1 MKNNNL
7 LKVVIV
13 GRANVGK
20 STLFNRIVQKRI
32 SIVLDHEGV
41 TRDRIYEKANW
52 LDNEFLLIDTGGI
65 SKNLKLSFQEEINL
79 QVDIALS
86 EADVV
91 IMLVSG
97 KVGLTKEDEYI
108 AKKLKQLK
116 NKKFILAVNK
126 IDDKNEE
133 MKIYEFYKLGFGDP
147 IGISS
152 IHSIGISDLLDAII
166 KNIPED
172 RKTYFT
178 GDTRIGIVGKPNV
191 GKSTLVNSLLNSD
204 RVIVSEKAGTTRDAI
219 DSFINFK
226 GNNYIITD
234 TAGIKR
240 NKDSL
245 NDIEYY
251 SELRSNLTILNSD
264 IIVLMLDYN
273 DGINFIDEKI
283 MGVLAKELKPTIV
296 VVNKMDEIDV
306 EARKEVEAQIRNKFK
321 FAHSWIVV
329 KFISAKNKKNI
340 DKVFKEIEEI
350 KERKNIN
357 ISKSQLNDFLMDIQ
371 ILKKPPRHNGILV
384 KLKYI
389 TYVNNEF
396 PHFIIFSNHPDKI
409 HFSYKRFIENQIRN
423 IFDFRGIPI
432 KISFRKS

>member
-32 SIVLDHEGV
+32 SIVLDQEGV

-52 LDNEFLLIDTGGI
+52 LDNDFLLIDTGGI
-65 SKNLKLSFQEEINL
+65 SKNLKLNFQEEINV

-86 EADVV
+86 EADVI

-97 KVGLTKEDEYI
+97 KVGLTREDEYI
-108 AKKLKQLK
+108 AKKIKQLK

-133 MKIYEFYKLGFGDP
+133 MKIYEFYRLGLGDP
-147 IGISS
+147 IAISS
-152 IHSIGISDLLDAII
+152 IHSIGISDLLDSII
-166 KNIPED
+166 KFIPED
-172 RKTYFT
+172 RDSYSK

-219 DSFINFK
+219 DSFITFR
-226 GNNYIITD
+226 NNDYIITD

-296 VVNKMDEIDV
+296 VVNKMDEI
-306 EARKEVEAQIRNKFK
+306 ELEERKEAEAFIRNKFK
-321 FAHSWIVV
+321 FAHGWIVI

-350 KERKNIN
+350 KERKNID

-371 ILKKPPRHNGILV
+371 MLKKPPRHNGILV

>member
-32 SIVLDHEGV
+32 SIVLDQEGV

-52 LDNEFLLIDTGGI
+52 LDNDFLLIDTGGI
-65 SKNLKLSFQEEINL
+65 SKNLKLNFQEEINV

-86 EADVV
+86 EADVI

-97 KVGLTKEDEYI
+97 KVGLTREDEYI
-108 AKKLKQLK
+108 AKKIKQLK

-133 MKIYEFYKLGFGDP
+133 MKIYEFYRLGLGDP
-147 IGISS
+147 IAISS
-152 IHSIGISDLLDAII
+152 IHSIGISDLLDSII
-166 KNIPED
+166 KFIPENRD
-172 RKTYFT
+172 SYSK
-178 GDTRIGIVGKPNV
+178 GDIRIGIVGKPNV

-219 DSFINFK
+219 DSFITFRNS
-226 GNNYIITD
+226 NYIITD

-283 MGVLAKELKPTIV
+283 MGVLAKEFKPTIV
-296 VVNKMDEIDV
+296 VVNKMDEI
-306 EARKEVEAQIRNKFK
+306 ELEERKEAEAFIRNKFK
-321 FAHSWIVV
+321 FAHGWIVI

-350 KERKNIN
+350 KERKNID

-371 ILKKPPRHNGILV
+371 MLKKPPRHNGILV

-423 IFDFRGIPI
+423 VFDFRGIPI